1 MSVLWKKA
9 KLSYYKKLY
18 LKDVNDEKK
27 IWATVKPLIS
37 NKIKSAENIF
47 LPFILKVG
55 TDGTEP

>member
-9 KLSYYKKLY
+9 KLNYYKKLY

-47 LPFILKVG
+47 LPFILTG
-55 TDGTEP
+55 R